1 MKVLIIEDEALAV
14 KQLLHMLRNYD
25 PSVEI
30 VGTLDSVEASVAW
43 FRAHPPPDLLLADI
57 ELVDGQSFRIFEQVP
72 VQCPVIFTTAYDEYA
87 LRAFQ
92 VHSVDYLL
100 KPIQEE
106 VLHKSLRKLG
116 EMKQLYGKGDAG
128 IDLKALGALLRGGLP
143 PAGTY
148 RDRFLLKQGARLIPV
163 EVREVAYFF
172 TRDRLTFAKTW
183 DGRSLAM
190 DYTLDELE
198 QLLDPKLFYRVN
210 RQFILCPKAVEKIH
224 LHFNYRLKVDLK
236 PAAEEEVF
244 ISRDKATEFRA
255 WMGE

>member
-1 MKVLIIEDEALAV
+1 MKILIIEDEALAV
-14 KQLLHMLRNYD
+14 RQLQLMIRAFD
-25 PSVEI
+25 PAVEI
-30 VGTLDSVEASVAW
+30 LAALDSVEASVAW
-43 FRAHPPPDLLLADI
+43 FRTNAPPDLLLADI
-57 ELVDGQSFRIFEQVP
+57 ELVDGQSFAIFEQVT

-116 EMKQLYGKGDAG
+116 EMKQLYGKADVG
-128 IDLKALGALLRGGLP
+128 IDLTALGALLRGTP
-143 PAGTY
+143 SPTPAY

-163 EVREVAYFF
+163 EVREVAYFY
-172 TRDRLTFAKTW
+172 THDRLTFARTW
-183 DGRSLAM
+183 EGRSLAM
-190 DYTLDELE
+190 DYNLDELE
-198 QLLDPKLFYRVN
+198 GLLNPKLFYRVN
-210 RQFILCPKAVEKIH
+210 RQFIVCPQAVEKIH
-224 LHFNYRLKVDLK
+224 LHLNYRLKLDLK
-236 PAAEEEVF
+236 PAAAEEVF

>member
-14 KQLLHMLRNYD
+14 KQLQHMIRNYD

-43 FRAHPPPDLLLADI
+43 FRAHQPPDLLLADI

-128 IDLKALGALLRGGLP
+128 IDLKALGALLRGGPLP
-143 PAGTY
+143 TETY

-198 QLLDPKLFYRVN
+198 HLLDPKLFYRVN

>member
-1 MKVLIIEDEALAV
+1 MKILIIEDEALAV
-14 KQLLHMLRNYD
+14 KQLRHMILNYD

-43 FRAHPPPDLLLADI
+43 FQTHEPPDLLLADI
-57 ELVDGQSFRIFEQVP
+57 ELVDGQSFDIFEQVP

-116 EMKQLYGKGDAG
+116 EMKKLYGKGDAG
-128 IDLKALGALLRGGLP
+128 IDLKALGALLRQGP
-143 PAGTY
+143 SPAETY

-163 EVREVAYFF
+163 EVHEVAYFF

-198 QLLDPKLFYRVN
+198 HLLDPKRFYRVN

-244 ISRDKATEFRA
+244 ISRDKATEFRT